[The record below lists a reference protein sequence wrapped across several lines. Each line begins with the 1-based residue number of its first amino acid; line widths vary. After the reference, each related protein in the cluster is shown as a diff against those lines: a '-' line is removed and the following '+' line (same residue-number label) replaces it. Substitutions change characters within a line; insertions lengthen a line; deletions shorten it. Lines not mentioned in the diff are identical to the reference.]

1 LAGAGQPGYE
11 GAMSSRPDPAPA
23 DAKRR
28 ILKDVFG
35 FDAFRPG
42 QEAVVDDLI
51 AGRHALAIMP
61 TGSGKSLCFQVAALA
76 RGGLTIVVS
85 PLVALMDNQVAALDL
100 AGVAAAAIH
109 SGRPR
114 AENVAT
120 WRRVAAGEVGLL
132 YMSPERLMTG
142 PMLSALARLPLQMFV
157 VDEAHC
163 ISQWGHS
170 FRPEYQA
177 LERLRSLFPGATI
190 GAFTAT
196 ADAVTRADI
205 VARLFGGQASVHVAG
220 FDRPN
225 IRLAVEPKAGVAG
238 QLRAFVGERAGQC
251 GIVYCL
257 SRKGTEETAAML
269 ADAGHTALA
278 YHAGMEADER
288 ARLLDRFVTE
298 PGIVMVATIAFGM
311 GIDKPDVR
319 YVAHA
324 DLPATIEAYYQEIGR
339 AGRDG
344 APADARLF
352 FGLGDIRLRRRF
364 IDESDAAEE
373 VKRVERRRLDAL
385 VAYCEAVECRRVALL
400 AYFGEAAGP
409 CGNCDV
415 CLSPPTLV
423 DGTVL
428 GQKVLSTVLRT
439 GERFGA
445 GHIVD
450 SLAGRATE
458 KIAAFGH
465 DRLSTFAVGADR
477 KAPEWRAT
485 IRQLVASGY
494 LETDIAGYG
503 VLSVTE
509 RGRRLLR
516 GEETLRL
523 REDGRGRVGG
533 RSRRQRREAE
543 TLADGSAQGLLQR
556 LKETRL
562 RLARERGVPP
572 YVIFHDTT
580 LIELAKRRPTTRD
593 AFAEIPGVGSSKLRD
608 FAEPFLAAIAGYE
621 E

>member
-1 LAGAGQPGYE
+1 MTAH
-11 GAMSSRPDPAPA
+11 PDPAQP
-23 DAKRR
+23 DSKRR
-28 ILKDVFG
+28 ILRQVFG

-51 AGRHALAIMP
+51 AGRHTLAVMP

-76 RGGLTIVVS
+76 RSGLTIVVS
-85 PLVALMDNQVAALDL
+85 PLVALMDNQIAALDL

-109 SGRPR
+109 SARPR
-114 AENVAT
+114 AANVAT
-120 WRRVAAGEVGLL
+120 WHRVKAGEIRLL

-142 PMLSALARLPLQMFV
+142 PMLKALAGLPVALFV

-170 FRPEYQA
+170 FRPEYRA
-177 LERLRSLFPGATI
+177 LERLRELFPAVPI

-196 ADAVTRADI
+196 ADAITRADI
-205 VARLFGGQASVHVAG
+205 VSRLFGGPASVHVAG

-225 IRLAVEPKAGVAG
+225 IRLAVEPRGG
-238 QLRAFVGERAGQC
+238 IRRQLQAFVDERAGQC

-257 SRKGTEETAAML
+257 SRQGTEDTAAHL
-269 ADAGHTALA
+269 RSAGHKALA

-288 ARLLDRFVTE
+288 ARLLERFVTE

-324 DLPATIEAYYQEIGR
+324 NLPATIEAYYQEIGR

-344 APADARLF
+344 APADAQLF
-352 FGLGDIRLRRRF
+352 FGLGDVRTRRMF
-364 IDESDAAEE
+364 IDESDAGEE

-400 AYFGEAAGP
+400 AYFGEQAGP
-409 CGNCDV
+409 CGNCDI
-415 CLSPPTLV
+415 CQSPPTLV
-423 DGTVL
+423 DGTIL
-428 GQKVLSTVLRT
+428 AQKVLSTVLRT

-450 SLAGRATE
+450 SLTGRATD
-458 KIAAFGH
+458 KMRSFGH
-465 DRLSTFAVGADR
+465 DALSTFAVGADR
-477 KAPEWRAT
+477 KASEWRAI
-485 IRQLVASGY
+485 IRQLAASGF
-494 LETDIAGYG
+494 LETDIGGYG
-503 VLSVTE
+503 TLSVTE

-516 GEETLRL
+516 GEESVRL
-523 REDGRGRVGG
+523 RADAGG
-533 RSRRQRREAE
+533 RPGRKARRAAKEAE
-543 TLADGSAQGLLQR
+543 ALADGADPGLLQR
-556 LKETRL
+556 LKELRL

-572 YVIFHDTT
+572 YLIFHDTT
-580 LIELAKRRPTTRD
+580 LIELTRRRPASRQ
-593 AFAEIPGVGSSKLRD
+593 AFSEVPGVGASKLQS
-608 FAEPFLAAIAGYE
+608 FAEPFLEAIARHAAEIGRS
-621 E
+621 